1 MLEHLINNTL
11 PTVIHILEFMGI
23 IVISLSGAKAFYQY
37 LLGFFTKQN
46 YRVKYEF
53 ANSLAMA
60 LEFKLAAEI
69 LKTVL
74 IRNLDEIIILASI
87 IVLRA
92 LLSLIIHVEIK
103 ADHNSDSSVITKK
116 DATNNKLDYIK

>member
-1 MLEHLINNTL
+1 MLEHLISIIL
-11 PTVIHILEFMGI
+11 PTIIHILEFMGI

-87 IVLRA
+87 IILRA
-92 LLSLIIHVEIK
+92 LLSLIIHAEIK
-103 ADHNSDSSVITKK
+103 ADHHSASSTTVQK
-116 DATNNKLDYIK
+116 DTVNDKVEVS

>member
-1 MLEHLINNTL
+1 MLEHLISSTL
-11 PTVIHILEFMGI
+11 PTIIHVLEFMGI
-23 IVISLSGAKAFYQY
+23 IVISLSGAKAFYHY
-37 LLGFFTKQN
+37 LLGFFTKRN

-87 IVLRA
+87 IILRA
-92 LLSLIIHVEIK
+92 LLSLIIHAEIK
-103 ADHNSDSSVITKK
+103 ADHHMDTTMHTKETPSDKF
-116 DATNNKLDYIK
+116 DYVK